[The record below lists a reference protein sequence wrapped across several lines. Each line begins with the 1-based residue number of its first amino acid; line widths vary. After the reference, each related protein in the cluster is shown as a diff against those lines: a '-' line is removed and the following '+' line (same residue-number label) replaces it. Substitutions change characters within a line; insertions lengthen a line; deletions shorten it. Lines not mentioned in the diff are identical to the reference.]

1 MVALKMLNDEYLTRN
16 DLFQILQNGGLLHA
30 LISWLCY
37 YQLTGLLSA
46 DWGLTTVIVVSV
58 AAVRGQPEYILLVR
72 VTAAT
77 AAAFSS
83 KETAKNI
90 K

>member
-1 MVALKMLNDEYLTRN
+1 MVALKMLNDEHLTRN
-16 DLFQILQNGGLLHA
+16 VLFQILQNGGLFA
-30 LISWLCY
+30 RTD
-37 YQLTGLLSA
+37 QLTLLLSA
-46 DWGLTTVIVVSV
+46 DWGLTAVIVVSV
-58 AAVRGQPEYILLVR
+58 AAVRGQPEYLLLVR

-90 K
+90 NQ

>member
-16 DLFQILQNGGLLHA
+16 VLFQILQNGGLFA
-30 LISWLCY
+30 RTD
-37 YQLTGLLSA
+37 QLTLLLSA
-46 DWGLTTVIVVSV
+46 DWGLTAVIVVSV
-58 AAVRGQPEYILLVR
+58 AAVRGQPEYLLLVR

-90 K
+90 N

>member
-16 DLFQILQNGGLLHA
+16 VLFQILQNGGLFA
-30 LISWLCY
+30 RTD
-37 YQLTGLLSA
+37 QLTLLLSA
-46 DWGLTTVIVVSV
+46 DWGLTAVIVVSV
-58 AAVRGQPEYILLVR
+58 AAVRGQPEYLLLVR

-83 KETAKNI
+83 KETAENI
-90 K
+90 NQ

>member
-1 MVALKMLNDEYLTRN
+1 MVALNMLNDEYLTRN
-16 DLFQILQNGGLLHA
+16 VLFQILQNGGLFA
-30 LISWLCY
+30 RTD
-37 YQLTGLLSA
+37 QLTLLLSA
-46 DWGLTTVIVVSV
+46 DWGLTAVIVVSV
-58 AAVRGQPEYILLVR
+58 AAVRGQPEYLLLVR

-90 K
+90 NQ

>member
-16 DLFQILQNGGLLHA
+16 VLFQILQNGGLFA
-30 LISWLCY
+30 RTD
-37 YQLTGLLSA
+37 QLTLLLSA
-46 DWGLTTVIVVSV
+46 DWGLTAVIVVSV
-58 AAVRGQPEYILLVR
+58 AAVRGQPEYLLLVR

-90 K
+90 NQ

>member
-1 MVALKMLNDEYLTRN
+1 MAAFCT
-16 DLFQILQNGGLLHA
+16 H
-30 LISWLCY
+30 W
-37 YQLTGLLSA
+37 SA
-46 DWGLTTVIVVSV
+46 DWGLTAVIVVSV
-58 AAVRGQPEYILLVR
+58 AAVRGQPEYLLLVR

-90 K
+90 NL